1 MVEFAGETMSPEED
15 FSFSQEEFSGVAR
28 LFPLP
33 NLVLFPHV
41 MQPLHIFEPRY
52 CDLLQ
57 AAVAADRLIAMA
69 TLSPGW
75 EKDYEGRPAVFPVA
89 CLSRVSVYHRLADG
103 GYNVLLVGLRR
114 IRLVRELAPVRD
126 YREAEARLCEDCC
139 PTQESGARAE
149 TQRRLRRAFLRIL
162 PSLPQAH
169 DQLEQLLGSDISLGV
184 LTDIISY
191 MMDIDLRQKEAL
203 LAETNVLRRAR
214 RLLEH
219 LAGAAVGHQA
229 GRSGAATFPPGFSPN

>member
-1 MVEFAGETMSPEED
+1 MSPEED
-15 FSFSQEEFSGVAR
+15 FSFSQEEFSGTAR

-41 MQPLHIFEPRY
+41 MQPLHVFEPRY
-52 CDLLQ
+52 CDLLE
-57 AAVAADRLIAMA
+57 AAVGGDRLIAMA
-69 TLSPGW
+69 TLAPGW

-89 CLSRVSVYHRLADG
+89 CLSRVSVYHRLAEG

-114 IRLVRELAPVRD
+114 IRLVRELPPERS
-126 YREAEARLCEDCC
+126 YREAEADLCEDCYLS
-139 PTQESGARAE
+139 QEAVARAE
-149 TQRRLRRAFLRIL
+149 AQRELRRVFLRIL

-169 DQLEQLLGSDISLGV
+169 DQLEQLVGGDIPLGV

-191 MMDIDLRQKEAL
+191 IMEIGLRQKEAL
-203 LAETNVLRRAR
+203 LAETNVLRRAH

-219 LAGAAVGHQA
+219 LAAMADVRAGESSAAL
-229 GRSGAATFPPGFSPN
+229 FPPGFSPN